1 MMNRPKLEK
10 EAQGTDWSHVNDSLW
25 YILDRNSLAAN
36 FGLAIEALLL
46 TLPLKHATP
55 QLLLGQCLATES
67 TEAATAFGCI
77 PLIMERSDVKA
88 FF

>member
-1 MMNRPKLEK
+1 MVHLGPE
-10 EAQGTDWSHVNDSLW
+10 
-25 YILDRNSLAAN
+25 LAAN

-46 TLPLKHATP
+46 TLATP

>member
-1 MMNRPKLEK
+1 MKPTKIGKRNTGNR
-10 EAQGTDWSHVNDSLW
+10 LW

-36 FGLAIEALLL
+36 FGLATIEALLL

>member
-1 MMNRPKLEK
+1 MVHY
-10 EAQGTDWSHVNDSLW
+10 GTSLTGIPW
-25 YILDRNSLAAN
+25 LQT
-36 FGLAIEALLL
+36 LLY
-46 TLPLKHATP
+46 PLKHATP
-55 QLLLGQCLATES
+55 QLLPGQCLATES

>member
-1 MMNRPKLEK
+1 MEK
-10 EAQGTDWSHVNDSLW
+10 ETQGTDWSHVNDSLW
-25 YILDRNSLAAN
+25 YYILNQNSLAAN

-67 TEAATAFGCI
+67 TDAVTAFGCI

-88 FF
+88 FFD